1 MRILQPEVS
10 RDTVRCLE
18 GLLEAAK
25 AGEVVGVAYAAIHRR
40 RNFRVHI
47 CGEAYR
53 APVFA
58 RGCVAV
64 LDDELGHR
72 IRHEG

>member
-1 MRILQPEVS
+1 MKLLKPEVS

-18 GLLEAAK
+18 GLLEAAR

-40 RNFRVHI
+40 RNFRVHL

-53 APVFA
+53 SPVFA

-64 LDDELGHR
+64 LDDELSQR
-72 IRHEG
+72 IRE